1 MELLIDFLIS
11 EVMVKASMVRDLL
24 AGSSLLAVNSQ
35 SSTPD
40 PVFLHRADGRPRE
53 ETAKTQH

>member
-1 MELLIDFLIS
+1 LIDFLIS